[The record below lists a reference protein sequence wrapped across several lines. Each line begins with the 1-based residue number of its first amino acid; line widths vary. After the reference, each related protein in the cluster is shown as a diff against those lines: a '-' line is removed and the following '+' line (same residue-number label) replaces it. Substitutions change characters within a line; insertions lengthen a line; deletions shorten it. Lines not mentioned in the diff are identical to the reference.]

1 MVTPTSDAS
10 ENEEMKMATV
20 HAAGGNRWTSLAD
33 FSQRQNLGANM
44 TTPIVFLFPG
54 EARACAFPASPN
66 PRFLSALDRC
76 ADCWHWSTSLLCTVV
91 DNLFRILDG
100 VPVSCVASQAD
111 PLRRT
116 CQVLAIG
123 ARIVVQCS
131 TGYAESSPISSK
143 AAVLAWKR
151 SSSSSVR
158 TLPSPERCMTSN
170 Q

>member
-1 MVTPTSDAS
+1 
-10 ENEEMKMATV
+10 MKTATV
-20 HAAGGNRWTSLAD
+20 HAASGHHGMSLAD
-33 FSQRQNLGANM
+33 FFQRQNLGAGM
-44 TTPIVFLFPG
+44 TTPSVFLFPG
-54 EARACAFPASPN
+54 EARACAFCASPKLQ
-66 PRFLSALDRC
+66 FLSAPDRC

-111 PLRRT
+111 PTRRT

-158 TLPSPERCMTSN
+158 TLPERCMTSY
-170 Q
+170 